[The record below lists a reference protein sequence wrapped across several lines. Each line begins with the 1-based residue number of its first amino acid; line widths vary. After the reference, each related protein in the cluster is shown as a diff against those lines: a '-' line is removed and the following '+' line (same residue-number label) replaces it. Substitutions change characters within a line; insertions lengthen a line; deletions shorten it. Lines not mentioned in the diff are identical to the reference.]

1 MDTVNSGRN
10 VTNLAERRKAKAK
23 AKAKPEVDKIAV
35 KAKNAFY
42 DVMAG
47 ANNLDDKDLRDY
59 VMLVFADLTVLI
71 LNSEFFEDAPKAL
84 KRGIDILEKDYGPE
98 AQK

>member
-1 MDTVNSGRN
+1 LDTI
-10 VTNLAERRKAKAK
+10 NLAERRKAKQK
-23 AKAKPEVDKIAV
+23 KEQPKVDQIAV
-35 KAKNAFY
+35 KAKNAFH
-42 DVMAG
+42 DVLAG
-47 ANNLDDKDLRDY
+47 TDKLSDTELRDY

-84 KRGIDILEKDYGPE
+84 KRGIDILERDYGPA

>member
-1 MDTVNSGRN
+1 MDPVISLDAKRK
-10 VTNLAERRKAKAK
+10 KAKAK
-23 AKAKPEVDKIAV
+23 AKAKPKQEVDRIAV
-35 KAKNAFY
+35 KAKNAFH

-47 ANNLDDKDLRDY
+47 AANLEDKDLRDY

-98 AQK
+98 AQR

>member
-1 MDTVNSGRN
+1 LDTVNSGRN

-23 AKAKPEVDKIAV
+23 PKQEVDRIAI
-35 KAKNAFY
+35 KAKNAFH

-47 ANNLDDKDLRDY
+47 ASQLDDKDLRDY

>member
-23 AKAKPEVDKIAV
+23 PKQEVDRIAI
-35 KAKNAFY
+35 KAKNAFH

-47 ANNLDDKDLRDY
+47 ASQLDDKDLRDY

>member
-1 MDTVNSGRN
+1 MDTVN

-23 AKAKPEVDKIAV
+23 APKQEVDRIAI
-35 KAKNAFY
+35 KAKNAFH

-47 ANNLDDKDLRDY
+47 ASQLDDKDLRDY

-98 AQK
+98 AQKRGE